1 MSSKKFLKIVL
12 GFSSLIIL
20 FIFVLNFIVDP
31 LWLFNHSNKFNQKQG
46 SYDERQLKSNYL
58 YYNLKDNFDG
68 ILLGSSRATYVD
80 QNDFENMKI
89 FNYSVGAIQPYEY
102 KYYIDFAKKIKGKEL
117 KYIIIASDFFGTR
130 TIDKKS
136 RIDPNNYISNTV
148 NISKYKFLLSIDTFK
163 KSISNIRYS
172 FRDREIY
179 YNRYNVKYHRK
190 IPVNE
195 MQKKH
200 ILSITANTKHL
211 SNPDYKY
218 DNEYIDILKEIKNNN
233 LNSKFIIYTSAVTS
247 DLLVSIIKN
256 GKRWEDYKR
265 WLHELVQVFAE
276 VNHFMTINSI
286 TNNLENY
293 YDDNHAYP
301 WVLKLLAN
309 KLSNVDN
316 KNIPED
322 FGVLLTKDNID
333 EHLENLRKQIEE
345 YDLNKLGLD

>member
-1 MSSKKFLKIVL
+1 MALPSRGSEQYMDCFFWID
-12 GFSSLIIL
+12 S
-20 FIFVLNFIVDP
+20 P
-31 LWLFNHSNKFNQKQG
+31 LCG
-46 SYDERQLKSNYL
+46 
-58 YYNLKDNFDG
+58 
-68 ILLGSSRATYVD
+68 
-80 QNDFENMKI
+80 
-89 FNYSVGAIQPYEY
+89 
-102 KYYIDFAKKIKGKEL
+102 
-117 KYIIIASDFFGTR
+117 
-130 TIDKKS
+130 
-136 RIDPNNYISNTV
+136 
-148 NISKYKFLLSIDTFK
+148 
-163 KSISNIRYS
+163 
-172 FRDREIY
+172 
-179 YNRYNVKYHRK
+179 
-190 IPVNE
+190 
-195 MQKKH
+195 
-200 ILSITANTKHL
+200 
-211 SNPDYKY
+211 PDYKY

-265 WLHELVQVFAE
+265 WLHELVEVFGE

-333 EHLENLRKQIEE
+333 EHLENIRKQIEE